1 MDLLHVATLNILSL
15 FDRWAERLPLILA
28 DMSALQPDILGLQEV
43 VYEMQQDR
51 IIGAAGEGHYAVL
64 RAWAARPEF
73 GNSLLVKAPLD
84 YGAPE
89 RIDLDHARSAL
100 VATVDLPGGGSV
112 RTVVTHFH
120 AIIGA
125 NDVRDRQAAVLLE
138 GLGND
143 PSRDV
148 PTILMGDF
156 NADPTEP
163 AYGRIVGAGFRSAY
177 AEANGTEPEVTWPSG
192 LEGPAIDTDGEPRC
206 LDYIWV
212 RGPIRVVYARLVF
225 DRPHPDDPGLFPSDH
240 VGIAAHLEIG

>member
-73 GNSLLVKAPLD
+73 GNSLLVKAPLG

-120 AIIGA
+120 A
-125 NDVRDRQAAVLLE
+125 DDRRDKTCETDRRRVLLE
-138 GLGND
+138 GLGD
-143 PSRDV
+143 
-148 PTILMGDF
+148 
-156 NADPTEP
+156 
-163 AYGRIVGAGFRSAY
+163 
-177 AEANGTEPEVTWPSG
+177 
-192 LEGPAIDTDGEPRC
+192 
-206 LDYIWV
+206 
-212 RGPIRVVYARLVF
+212 
-225 DRPHPDDPGLFPSDH
+225 DH
-240 VGIAAHLEIG
+240 VSRMSRPS